1 MEICKTFEILKNE
14 RITVNENNKVVS
26 EKSELNEIFSK
37 YFGNMQNLE
46 INDLSITSLNND
58 MLMLL

>member
-1 MEICKTFEILKNE
+1 MFNDEILKNE

-37 YFGNMQNLE
+37 YFGNMKNLE
-46 INDLSITSLNND
+46 INDLSIIFLNND

>member
-1 MEICKTFEILKNE
+1 MFNDEILKNE

-26 EKSELNEIFSK
+26 EKSELNEIFPK

-46 INDLSITSLNND
+46 INDLSIISLNND

>member
-1 MEICKTFEILKNE
+1 MFNDEILKNE

>member
-1 MEICKTFEILKNE
+1 MFNDEILKNE

-26 EKSELNEIFSK
+26 EKSELKEIFSK

>member
-1 MEICKTFEILKNE
+1 MFNDEISKNE

>member
-1 MEICKTFEILKNE
+1 MFNDEISKNE

-46 INDLSITSLNND
+46 INDLSIISLNND

>member
-1 MEICKTFEILKNE
+1 MFNDEILKNE

-46 INDLSITSLNND
+46 INDLSIISLNND

>member
-1 MEICKTFEILKNE
+1 MFNDEILKNE

-46 INDLSITSLNND
+46 INDLSITSLSND